1 VSTPARDWVV
11 GFAVNEYVTLPG
23 PEPLAPAV
31 IAIQETELDAVQ
43 AHPAGVVTPTVPVPA
58 LVDTDAVVGAT
69 V

>member
-1 VSTPARDWVV
+1 MSTPARDWVV

-31 IAIQETELDAVQ
+31 IDIQETELDAVQ
-43 AHPAGVVTPTVPVPA
+43 AHAAGVVTPTVPVPA
-58 LVDTDAVVGAT
+58 PDDTEAVVGDT